1 MVLPTSDVAQV
12 ISPFIQRL
20 LRPAAAICIA
30 LLAPSAPTGAAMFEP
45 DSFTLTNGMQVVVVE
60 NHRAPVVVHMVWY
73 KAGAAD
79 EPFGKSGVA
88 HFLEHLMFKAT
99 DTLPSGEFSRVVARN
114 GGRDNAFTSHD
125 YTAYVQTLAADRLE
139 LVMKMEADRMRNLV
153 LADDEIET
161 ERLIVLEE
169 RRSRTDN
176 NPAAIL
182 GEHVQ
187 AALYLNHPY
196 RNPIIG
202 WAHEVQDLARDDIMA
217 FYRRHYAPD
226 NAILTVAGDVTAD
239 TVRPLAEKYY
249 GAIPAQSVPPQVR
262 PQEPPQNAER
272 TVVLRDA
279 RVIQPSWSRNFLA
292 PSYLSGASEHAYALQ
307 ILSEVLGGA
316 TTSRLYRSLVVEGK
330 LATSAGSYYSAE
342 SLGPSRFVVFTRLQ
356 PDVEI
361 GDLVAAVEAEIGA
374 VRDGAVTDEEVDRAK
389 KRLRASSVYV
399 RDSLRAGARILGAAL
414 ASGRTI
420 ADVEAWPDRI
430 GAVTAD
436 QVRAA
441 ARHVF
446 ANERSVTAVL
456 LPAGAE

>member
-1 MVLPTSDVAQV
+1 MIVPS
-12 ISPFIQRL
+12 IR
-20 LRPAAAICIA
+20 RPVRSAAAICAA
-30 LLAPSAPTGAAMFEP
+30 LAALSAPAGAAMFEP
-45 DSFTLTNGMQVVVVE
+45 DTFTLGNGMQVVVVE

-73 KAGAAD
+73 KAGSAD
-79 EPFGKSGVA
+79 EPAGTSGVA

-99 DTLPSGEFSRVVARN
+99 DTMPSGEFSRVVARN
-114 GGRDNAFTSHD
+114 GGRDNAFTSYD

-161 ERLIVLEE
+161 ERLVVLEE

-182 GEHVQ
+182 REHVQ

-202 WAHEVQDLARDDIMA
+202 WAHEVRGLARGNIAA
-217 FYRRHYAPD
+217 FYRRHYAPN
-226 NAILTVAGDVTAD
+226 NAILAIAGDVTAE

-249 GAIPAQSVPPQVR
+249 GAIPAETVPPRVR

-279 RVIQPSWSRNFLA
+279 RVTQPSWSHSFLA
-292 PSYLSGASEHAYALQ
+292 PSYLSGATEHAYALQ
-307 ILSEVLGGA
+307 ILSEVLGGGA
-316 TTSRLYRSLVVEGK
+316 TSHLYRSLVVEGK
-330 LATSAGSYYSAE
+330 LATNAGSYYGAE
-342 SLGPSRFVVFTRLQ
+342 SMGPSRFVVFAR
-356 PDVEI
+356 PRPGVEI
-361 GDLVAAVEAEIGA
+361 VDLAAAVEAEIGA
-374 VRDGAVTDEEVDRAK
+374 VRDGAVTDEDVDRAK
-389 KRLRASSVYV
+389 KRLRAESVYA
-399 RDSLRAGARILGAAL
+399 RDSLRTGARILGAAL

-420 ADVEAWPDRI
+420 ADVEAWPNRI
-430 GAVTAD
+430 GAVGAG

-441 ARHVF
+441 ARFVF
-446 ANERSVTAVL
+446 ANKRSVTAIL
-456 LPAGAE
+456 LPAVAQ